1 MTRARL
7 AGAIAIMGALVAAAP
22 CARAEPVT
30 LRLAS
35 VAPDG
40 TAWARELKA
49 FGREITGSTHD
60 EVQVK
65 WYLSGIAGDELQ
77 SHERVQRDQLDGIL
91 SGGMLCQ
98 RLAPSMRAAGM
109 AGEFRDRDEA
119 HYVMG
124 RLKPIVDQEFAK
136 AGYVDVAT
144 AGMGFSVLFSRTPIR
159 TMADVRKLRPWLW
172 SLDDVLRTQLGA
184 MGINVVPLPV
194 EGSARA
200 YDEGKVDGFVGL
212 PSAALAF
219 QWSAQARYV
228 IDLRVGYLTGCM
240 LLSRRAWDAL
250 SHDNQQVIES
260 AAAKLQVRIQET
272 TRRMDESLLS
282 GLFAK
287 QGLQVLAVPP
297 SLQAEFAAAA
307 REAQKRVEKLAPP
320 GTVERVSAW
329 IAEFRAAAQK
339 R

>member
-1 MTRARL
+1 MKRALL
-7 AGAIAIMGALVAAAP
+7 ALILLGSTAHADPIVW
-22 CARAEPVT
+22 RF
-30 LRLAS
+30 AS
-35 VAPDG
+35 VVPDG
-40 TAWARELKA
+40 TGWARELRA
-49 FGREITGSTHD
+49 FGREVAATTHD
-60 EVQVK
+60 DVNIK
-65 WYLSGIAGDELQ
+65 WYFGGIAGDELQ
-77 SHERVQRDQLDGIL
+77 QHERAQRDQLDGVI

-109 AGEFRDRDEA
+109 AAEFQSRDEA
-119 HYVMG
+119 QYVMQ
-124 RLKPIVDQEFAK
+124 RLKPTIDAELAK
-136 AGYVDVAT
+136 AGYVNIGT
-144 AGMGFSVLFSRTPIR
+144 AGIGFSIFFSRTPIH
-159 TMADVRKLRPWLW
+159 TMADLKHLKPWLW
-172 SLDDVLRTQLGA
+172 SLDDVLKTQLAA

-250 SHDNQQVIES
+250 SHDNQQAIES

-297 SLQAEFAAAA
+297 SLQTEFAAAA